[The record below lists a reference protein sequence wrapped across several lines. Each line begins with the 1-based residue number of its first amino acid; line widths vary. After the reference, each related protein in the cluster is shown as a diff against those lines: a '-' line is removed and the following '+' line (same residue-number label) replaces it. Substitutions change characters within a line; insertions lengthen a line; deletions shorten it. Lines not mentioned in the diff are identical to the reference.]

1 MAYPAYILS
10 RGRNVAREA
19 LLAEI
24 IVAKLDSL
32 AEISTL
38 EYDNL
43 LLFFRSIGLFTPPF
57 EEAAMQRLSLLQLEY
72 MLSVTDI
79 TLAQTMPG
87 TSYYGFV
94 RDGTGPTGG
103 DPYSAQ
109 VGELILADGTSPWTV
124 VLPDP
129 TVLSN
134 ERCVVTVKMVVG
146 TGPIT
151 VSADGA
157 WPIDSN
163 PSITLPLLNIAK
175 TFYVVD
181 GEYKIL

>member
-1 MAYPAYILS
+1 MADPAYILA

-19 LLAEI
+19 FLAEV

-32 AEISTL
+32 AELSAL
-38 EYDNL
+38 EHTTVLSDFQRL
-43 LLFFRSIGLFTPPF
+43 GLATPPL
-57 EEAAMQRLSLLQLEY
+57 EEAAMQRLSLMQLEY
-72 MLSVTDI
+72 MLAVVDI
-79 TLAQTMPG
+79 RLAQTNPG

-94 RDGTGPTGG
+94 RDGTVPTGG
-103 DPYSAQ
+103 DPYYAE

-124 VLPDP
+124 RLLDP
-129 TVLSN
+129 TVIANSK
-134 ERCVVTVKMVVG
+134 CVVNVKMVTG

-151 VSADGA
+151 VAATGSWPVDG
-157 WPIDSN
+157 N